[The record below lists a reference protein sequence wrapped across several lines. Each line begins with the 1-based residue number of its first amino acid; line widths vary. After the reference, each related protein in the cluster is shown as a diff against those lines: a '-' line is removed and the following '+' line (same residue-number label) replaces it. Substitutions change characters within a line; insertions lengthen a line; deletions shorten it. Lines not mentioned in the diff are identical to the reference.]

1 MNVIKQKNF
10 SKIFYFFIFF
20 LFFFH
25 EEILIQDTNSYIQ
38 NIYKRPFLYPFII
51 NIFQL
56 ISETGF
62 LKLLSIFQLILGYI
76 CLIYFSFFFIKKFN
90 IKNIIYQIILIFT
103 VAYPYLGISMKLG
116 LTIFSES
123 IGYPLILLF
132 SVVFIK
138 NYFFFKEV
146 KGKKYFIFLMILL
159 ALMVL
164 NKKTFLIVLPVILLG
179 EIYNLFINKKIKFF
193 LINVLIILTT
203 IFLINIVERTNS
215 YIKYGVF
222 KPISVGGS
230 SYLTGPFYLATDEDL
245 KKITGDENRKI
256 IQFALLSFKKD
267 NMERNIISK
276 SGNDILSYS
285 KNNRKIFSNYYSQY
299 VYMQDLF
306 ENKVS
311 KHEFFGL
318 DKKDELLARELSSK
332 HCAQIAFQL
341 IKLKPKE
348 NLIFYVTNIIY
359 GMGGYFISRDDL
371 RGFYANVGF
380 AGFFI
385 LILQI
390 LVLLI
395 CVISL
400 SKNTNK
406 QLQSISCII
415 LFFFVLNLINCLTTA
430 LFTPVYDRYSFYTFQ
445 MVFFSI
451 SLIFILF
458 FDKKRI

>member
-1 MNVIKQKNF
+1 MNTIIQKNF

-20 LFFFH
+20 LFFFYD
-25 EEILIQDTNSYIQ
+25 EILIQDTGSYIE

-56 ISETGF
+56 ISETAF

-76 CLIYFSFFFIKKFN
+76 CLIYFSFFFIRKFN
-90 IKNIIYQIILIFT
+90 IKNILYQIILIFT

-132 SVVFIK
+132 SVIFIK
-138 NYFFFKEV
+138 NYFFLKEV
-146 KGKKYFIFLMILL
+146 KGKKYFFFMMILL

-193 LINVLIILTT
+193 LINILIILTT
-203 IFLINIVERTNS
+203 LFLINITERANS
-215 YIKYGVF
+215 YIKSGVF

-230 SYLTGPFYLATDEDL
+230 SYVTAPFYLATDEDL
-245 KKITGDENRKI
+245 EKITGDENRKI
-256 IQFALLSFKKD
+256 IQFALLNFKKD
-267 NMERNIISK
+267 NIERNIISK
-276 SGNDILSYS
+276 SENDILNFS

-306 ENKVS
+306 ENKIS
-311 KHEFFGL
+311 GHEFFGL

-332 HCAQIAFQL
+332 HCTQIAFQL

-348 NLIFYVTNIIY
+348 NLIFYITNVIY

-371 RGFYANVGF
+371 RGFYANIGF
-380 AGFFI
+380 AGFFL

-390 LVLLI
+390 LVSFI

-400 SKNTNK
+400 AKNTDK
-406 QLQSISCII
+406 QLKSISCII

-458 FDKKRI
+458 FDKKRT

>member
-138 NYFFFKEV
+138 NYFFLKEV
-146 KGKKYFIFLMILL
+146 KGKKYFIFMMILL

-256 IQFALLSFKKD
+256 IQFALLSFKED

>member
-1 MNVIKQKNF
+1 MNIIIRKNF

-25 EEILIQDTNSYIQ
+25 EVILIQDTGSYIK

-51 NIFQL
+51 NIFEL
-56 ISETGF
+56 ISATAF

-90 IKNIIYQIILIFT
+90 INNILYHIILIFT